1 MFSLF
6 EMSMFASLII
16 CFIELF
22 SSLALR
28 IRNCHNSFLKTMHKK
43 IILRKI
49 INKICDF
56 EELDSKDMEYIQ
68 KLEKPD
74 LLQIIEKQNL
84 QSSLFNYLLD
94 D

>member
-1 MFSLF
+1 
-6 EMSMFASLII
+6 MFAMITFASFVV

-22 SSLALR
+22 SYLVLK
-28 IRNCHNSFLKTMHKK
+28 IRNCHNVFLKTMHKK
-43 IILRKI
+43 ILLRKI

-56 EELDSKDMEYIQ
+56 EELDHKDLEYIQ

-84 QSSLFNYLLD
+84 QTSLFNYLLD

>member
-1 MFSLF
+1 MFPLF
-6 EMSMFASLII
+6 EMSMFASFVV

-22 SSLALR
+22 SSFALR
-28 IRNCHNSFLKTMHKK
+28 IRNCPNSFLQTMHKK
-43 IILRKI
+43 RILQKI
-49 INKICDF
+49 IHKICDF
-56 EELDSKDMEYIQ
+56 EELDHKDMEYIQ
-68 KLEKPD
+68 KLEKQD